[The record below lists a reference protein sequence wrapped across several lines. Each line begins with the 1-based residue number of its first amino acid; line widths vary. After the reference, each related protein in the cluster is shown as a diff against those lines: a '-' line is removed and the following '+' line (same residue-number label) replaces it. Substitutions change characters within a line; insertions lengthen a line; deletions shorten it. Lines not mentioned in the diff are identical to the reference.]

1 MISWHISILLSF
13 FPLFGK
19 ISPTLSFLFISVDSI
34 CQILFSVHLSMI
46 HNSNLYSELN
56 KNKIQNITHKI
67 DKIAHDLQSQPANKI
82 EYYLSNIKNQL
93 QKAAQHLGQK
103 GKKYVEL
110 IMEGITLKAFNV
122 SKDNTKT
129 LRVDQLET
137 ISKEDFLDMKYI
149 ENLASKIDLLIKDD
163 LSRLKTPQNKH
174 KLLESIKE
182 KLLESVDRKQKEIS
196 KIENLDTRRNL
207 KINDENADN
216 SYNNVDNIIGN
227 INYHTKKEMNT
238 FEIEISKSPKSG
250 ISSPL
255 CENAYDRVCLG
266 IKNMNNLKCLYD
278 DYFVT
283 LDKLCNDNIDCPDG
297 SDEKYCASQGIK
309 SQFNYVFKRLMIIGN
324 VYEYVSKL
332 RFLTVWRKFVQSSVI
347 FVGKN
352 LNKRVRL
359 VKFLI

>member
-1 MISWHISILLSF
+1 
-13 FPLFGK
+13 
-19 ISPTLSFLFISVDSI
+19 
-34 CQILFSVHLSMI
+34 MI

-82 EYYLSNIKNQL
+82 EYYVSNIKNQL

-129 LRVDQLET
+129 LRADQLET

-174 KLLESIKE
+174 KLLESIK
-182 KLLESVDRKQKEIS
+182 KKVLESVDRKQKEIS
-196 KIENLDTRRNL
+196 KIENLDMRRNL

-227 INYHTKKEMNT
+227 INYQTEKEMNT

-266 IKNMNNLKCLYD
+266 IKNMNNLKCLHD

-309 SQFNYVFKRLMIIGN
+309 SQFNYVFKRLMMIGN

-332 RFLTVWRKFVQSSVI
+332 RLLTVWRKFVQSSVI

>member
-1 MISWHISILLSF
+1 
-13 FPLFGK
+13 
-19 ISPTLSFLFISVDSI
+19 
-34 CQILFSVHLSMI
+34 MI
-46 HNSNLYSELN
+46 HNSNLYSENN

-82 EYYLSNIKNQL
+82 ECYLSNIKNQL

-103 GKKYVEL
+103 GEKYVQL

-129 LRVDQLET
+129 LRADQLET

-149 ENLASKIDLLIKDD
+149 ENLATKIDLLIKDD

-174 KLLESIKE
+174 KLLESIK
-182 KLLESVDRKQKEIS
+182 KKVLESVNRKQKEIS

-227 INYHTKKEMNT
+227 INYHTEKAMNT

-309 SQFNYVFKRLMIIGN
+309 SQFNYVFKRLMMIGI